1 MKMKIQLAVLVLVT
15 LFGYCHVAP
24 AFGDAFQLGTEQTYT
39 YVNEV
44 RVGDARNASQSLGY
58 LVKAKVHVATIW
70 GDDEHKLLLL
80 KIVNP
85 ILYTTPGDVKHKTT
99 LSKVDST
106 PFYVYWN
113 LGHVKKIY
121 FEQVE
126 DISLANFKKG
136 VATLFQYQL
145 LDGKYV
151 EEDPSGTCDVQYTSH
166 SSTRYHKA
174 KNNCKFADNRFE
186 RTEYPLRSLTRTV
199 RSADFTVSAKG
210 TLEKVAAQDYV
221 KYLVNAYDSL
231 GAFLE
236 STTKL
241 ELEAESQKVDTVKGG
256 SVDDVVK
263 SLTLQ
268 EYGLLTEDFES
279 KCEGDKCDSLIKL
292 VKNNKKS
299 LTNER
304 IGKQDQSATLV
315 KLVEYARQTS
325 TEDFLRVVKA
335 KSMQEHRGQLLDLLG
350 ATQTVESHKAAKS
363 LLSYESDEDLFLA
376 ERYLQALAVGSRP
389 KKAVIEDLLELAEK
403 KPDNN
408 KFYDTLLQTLGSLAH
423 RYAKLPGNSF
433 DTEIVEKVKS
443 LLLSQLDWC
452 KKDRCKVKFIRGLH
466 NLKSPKTLDVL
477 SKLAKEGSTKVSVSA
492 MKALRSFSV
501 YLWNEDFKAIFEDIF
516 FQVSKKYDSSARALA
531 LDILLDLKPDY
542 EELMHLVQLLKSNDK
557 AYEVKQYL
565 LQKLRMLADRCPDF
579 EALLQKVVR
588 RDHQLS
594 NYHILGAKGLS
605 TALTRTYSKVP
616 SFNATLE
623 SLQEMSGGVLKRGI
637 VDLALEV
644 GEEKF
649 SMFTLG
655 LFAGGLSSFVSSGDD
670 EEVEEDTE
678 STAGMELSVQGSVLR
693 PLVFFDGK
701 GELMGHVWSGT
712 ASEPTPAYQATTL
725 LQDNEERFSLQ
736 NGVSVKLNTL
746 GAISIDL
753 NGQVT
758 MSIWG
763 RNAHSKVE
771 QNTGIAVTGSLTLD
785 TSFVSLAVNFNVG
798 QEPQLHLT
806 SDLDF
811 SSENR
816 LCMQLKQTDSV
827 LSRNVHKSVSIPG
840 SKFRKTQTSK
850 MVYKI
855 PGHTHAL
862 NQKNNDMCNLI
873 AKS

>member
-1 MKMKIQLAVLVLVT
+1 MKIQLAVLVVLS

-44 RVGDARNASQSLGY
+44 RVGDARNASQTVGY
-58 LVKAKVHVATIW
+58 LVKAKVHVATVW

-80 KIVNP
+80 KVTNP
-85 ILYTTPGDVKHKTT
+85 SLYTSPGDLKHKTT
-99 LSKVDST
+99 LSKVDSA

-113 LGHVKKIY
+113 LGHLKKIY
-121 FEQVE
+121 FEKQE
-126 DISLANFKKG
+126 DASLANFKKG
-136 VATLFQYQL
+136 VASLFQYQL

-151 EEDPSGTCDVQYTSH
+151 EQDPSGECEVQYTSH

-174 KNNCKFADNRFE
+174 KNNCKFAGDRLE

-199 RSADFTVSAKG
+199 RSADFTVSTEG
-210 TLEKVAAQDYV
+210 TLEKVVAQDYV
-221 KYLVNAYDSL
+221 KYLVNAYDGL

-241 ELEAESQKVDTVKGG
+241 ELEAGSKKVDTLKGK
-256 SVDDVVK
+256 SVDEVVK
-263 SLTLQ
+263 SLAV
-268 EYGLLTEDFES
+268 EEHGLLTEDFES
-279 KCEGDKCDSLIKL
+279 KCEGENCDNLVQL
-292 VKNNKKS
+292 VKSYKKG

-304 IGKQDQSATLV
+304 IGKQDSSVALV
-315 KLVEYARQTS
+315 KLVESGRRTS
-325 TEDFLRVVKA
+325 TEDFLRLLKA
-335 KSMQEHRGQLLDLLG
+335 KTMQEQRGQLLDLLG
-350 ATQTVESHKAAKS
+350 AIQTVESHKAAKT
-363 LLSYESDEDLFLA
+363 LLKYESDEDLLLA

-408 KFYDTLLQTLGSLAH
+408 KFFDTLLQTLGSLAH
-423 RYAKLPGNSF
+423 RYAKLPGNSY
-433 DTEIVEKVKS
+433 DTELVEKVKDF
-443 LLLSQLDWC
+443 LLKHLDWC
-452 KKDRCKVKFIRGLH
+452 RKDRCKEKFIRGLH

-477 SKLAKEGSTKVSVSA
+477 VKLAQEGSSRVSVPA

-501 YLWNEDFKAIFEDIF
+501 FLWNDEFKAVFEDIF
-516 FQVSKKYDSSARALA
+516 FQVSKKFDSSARALA

-542 EELMHLVQLLKSNDK
+542 EELMHLVQLLKSDDK
-557 AYEVKQYL
+557 VYEVKQYL
-565 LQKLRMLADRCPDF
+565 LQKLNMLADRCPDF
-579 EALLQKVVR
+579 AALLEKVIQ
-588 RDHQLS
+588 RDHQLN
-594 NYHILGAKGLS
+594 NYHVLGAKGLS
-605 TALTRTYSKVP
+605 TALTRTYSKAP
-616 SFNATLE
+616 SFNASLV

-649 SMFTLG
+649 SLFTLG
-655 LFAGGLSSFVSSGDD
+655 LFAGGLSSFVSSGDG
-670 EEVEEDTE
+670 EEAEEDTE
-678 STAGMELSVQGSVLR
+678 TIAGMELSVQGSVLR

-725 LQDNEERFSLQ
+725 LQDNEERFPLQ
-736 NGVSVKLNTL
+736 NGGVVKLSTL

-771 QNTGIAVTGSLTLD
+771 QNTGIAVTGSLSLD
-785 TSFVSLAVNFNVG
+785 TSFVSLSVNFNTG

-811 SSENR
+811 SSDNR

-827 LSRNVHKSVSIPG
+827 LSRSVLKSVSIPG
-840 SKFRKTQTSK
+840 TKYHKTHSNKVTH
-850 MVYKI
+850 KI

>member
-1 MKMKIQLAVLVLVT
+1 MKIQLAVLVVLS

-44 RVGDARNASQSLGY
+44 RVGDAKNASQTVGY
-58 LVKAKVHVATIW
+58 LVKAKVHVATVW

-80 KIVNP
+80 KVTNP
-85 ILYTTPGDVKHKTT
+85 SLYTSPGDLKHKTT
-99 LSKVDST
+99 LSKVDSA

-113 LGHVKKIY
+113 LGHLKKIY
-121 FEQVE
+121 FEKQE
-126 DISLANFKKG
+126 DASLANFKKG
-136 VATLFQYQL
+136 IASLFQYQL

-151 EEDPSGTCDVQYTSH
+151 EQDPSGECEVQYTSH

-174 KNNCKFADNRFE
+174 KNNCKFAGYRLE

-199 RSADFTVSAKG
+199 RSADFTVSTEG
-210 TLEKVAAQDYV
+210 TLEKVVAQDYV
-221 KYLVNAYDSL
+221 KYLVNAYDGL

-241 ELEAESQKVDTVKGG
+241 ELEAGSKKVDILKGK
-256 SVDDVVK
+256 SVDEVVK
-263 SLTLQ
+263 SLAV
-268 EYGLLTEDFES
+268 EEHGLLSEDFES
-279 KCEGDKCDSLIKL
+279 KCEGDSCDNLVQL
-292 VKNNKKS
+292 VKSYKKG

-304 IGKQDQSATLV
+304 IGKQDSSVALV
-315 KLVEYARQTS
+315 KLVERGRRTS
-325 TEDFLRVVKA
+325 TEDFLRLLKA
-335 KSMQEHRGQLLDLLG
+335 KTMQEQRGQLLDLLG
-350 ATQTVESHKAAKS
+350 AIQTVESHKAAKT
-363 LLSYESDEDLFLA
+363 LLKYESDEDLLLA
-376 ERYLQALAVGSRP
+376 ERYLQVLAVGSRP
-389 KKAVIEDLLELAEK
+389 KKAVIEDLLELAEQ

-408 KFYDTLLQTLGSLAH
+408 KFFDTLLQTLGSLAH
-423 RYAKLPGNSF
+423 RYAKLPGNSYE
-433 DTEIVEKVKS
+433 TELVEKVKDF
-443 LLLSQLDWC
+443 LLKHLDWC
-452 KKDRCKVKFIRGLH
+452 RKDKCKEKFIRGLH

-477 SKLAKEGSTKVSVSA
+477 VKLAQEGSSRVSVPA

-501 YLWNEDFKAIFEDIF
+501 FLWNDEFKAVFEDIF
-516 FQVSKKYDSSARALA
+516 FQVSKKFDSSARALA

-542 EELMHLVQLLKSNDK
+542 EELMHLVQLLKSDDK

-565 LQKLRMLADRCPDF
+565 LQKLNMLADRCPDF
-579 EALLQKVVR
+579 AALLEKVIQ
-588 RDHQLS
+588 RDHQLN
-594 NYHILGAKGLS
+594 NYHVLGAKGLS
-605 TALTRTYSKVP
+605 TALTRTYSKAP
-616 SFNATLE
+616 SFNASLV

-649 SMFTLG
+649 SLFTLG
-655 LFAGGLSSFVSSGDD
+655 LFAGGLSSFVSSGDG
-670 EEVEEDTE
+670 EEAEEDAETI
-678 STAGMELSVQGSVLR
+678 AGMELSVQGSILR

-725 LQDNEERFSLQ
+725 LQDNEERFPLQ
-736 NGVSVKLNTL
+736 NGGVVKLSTL

-771 QNTGIAVTGSLTLD
+771 QNTGIAVTGSLSLD
-785 TSFVSLAVNFNVG
+785 TSFVSLSVTFNTG

-811 SSENR
+811 SSDNR

-827 LSRNVHKSVSIPG
+827 LSRSVLKSVSVPG
-840 SKFRKTQTSK
+840 TKYRKTHSSK
-850 MVYKI
+850 VTHKI